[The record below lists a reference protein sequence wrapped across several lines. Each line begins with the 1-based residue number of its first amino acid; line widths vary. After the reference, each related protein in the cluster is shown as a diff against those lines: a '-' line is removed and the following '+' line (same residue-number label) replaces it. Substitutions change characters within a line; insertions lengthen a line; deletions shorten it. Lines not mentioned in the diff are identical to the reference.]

1 MSNSNLGLNRKVIK
15 VLVDSLSDSDSK
27 IYKDIMSITG
37 ESSGEVDENDT
48 LINYLTD
55 GTEVTT
61 LTSNAVKK
69 VADDVFN
76 GYNKLVTVNVPN
88 ATSIG
93 VRSFQGCTSLNTV
106 DFTSAKSLG
115 NYAFKECFSLR
126 NVTIPNVET
135 IGTSS
140 FQGCYGLHDI
150 DLPECTEIGPSAFYR
165 CDYIERINLPKV
177 TVIPNSAFDTDTDN
191 EKLLTEVNLP
201 NVTSIG
207 DRAFYRKNQL
217 TEINLPKVETI
228 GEYAFAECDIVRPN
242 LPNVTSIG
250 IRAFE
255 DNAFIDVV
263 ILPKVT
269 HISAAAFND
278 CYGLT
283 TLILSNSTKVELDE
297 RVYSTFN
304 GASMFANND
313 KYGIFVPD
321 NLVDVYKADTNWAP
335 AAENIKPL
343 SQLPTE

>member
-37 ESSGEVDENDT
+37 EPSGEVDENDT

-69 VADDVFN
+69 VADNVFN
-76 GYNKLVTVNVPN
+76 GYNKLVTVNFPK

-106 DFTSAKSLG
+106 DFTNAKSLG
-115 NYAFKECFSLR
+115 NYAFKECSSLR
-126 NVTIPNVET
+126 NVTIPNVETIGDWVFHKCTKIKVLTCTKVKT

-150 DLPECTEIGPSAFYR
+150 DLPECTEIGSSAFYR

-191 EKLLTEVNLP
+191 EKLLTEVNLH
-201 NVTSIG
+201 NVVSIG
-207 DRAFYRKNQL
+207 DRAFYGKNQL
-217 TEINLPKVETI
+217 LK
-228 GEYAFAECDIVRPN
+228 
-242 LPNVTSIG
+242 
-250 IRAFE
+250 
-255 DNAFIDVV
+255 V
-263 ILPKVT
+263 ILECKTVVQLGTDVFHETALYSSNEQGSIYVPDDLVDSYKT
-269 HISAAAFND
+269 DATWISNFSSSR
-278 CYGLT
+278 YGL
-283 TLILSNSTKVELDE
+283 SEL
-297 RVYSTFN
+297 
-304 GASMFANND
+304 
-313 KYGIFVPD
+313 
-321 NLVDVYKADTNWAP
+321 
-335 AAENIKPL
+335 IKPL

>member
-106 DFTSAKSLG
+106 DFTNAKSLG
-115 NYAFKECFSLR
+115 NYAFNGCSNLR

-135 IGTSS
+135 IGANAFQSCSSLTS
-140 FQGCYGLHDI
+140 I
-150 DLPECTEIGPSAFYR
+150 DLPNVTSIGDEAFSACTS
-165 CDYIERINLPKV
+165 
-177 TVIPNSAFDTDTDN
+177 
-191 EKLLTEVNLP
+191 LTSINLP

-207 DRAFYRKNQL
+207 DYAFYVCNKLSTVIILTNQ
-217 TEINLPKVETI
+217 IISFQGMVFYETPI
-228 GEYAFAECDIVRPN
+228 
-242 LPNVTSIG
+242 
-250 IRAFE
+250 
-255 DNAFIDVV
+255 
-263 ILPKVT
+263 
-269 HISAAAFND
+269 
-278 CYGLT
+278 
-283 TLILSNSTKVELDE
+283 
-297 RVYSTFN
+297 
-304 GASMFANND
+304 ASGTG
-313 KYGIFVPD
+313 YIYVPD
-321 NLVDVYKADTNWAP
+321 SLVNSYKSTTGYASQ
-335 AAENIKPL
+335 IKPI
-343 SQLPTE
+343 SELPQEYKTLYNIT